1 MAEEE
6 RRDAVEAIESDAV
19 KGNAAAGDEENTTG
33 PAPTEEP
40 SMSGPA
46 TEGDETASPSE
57 ALGDATGSD
66 AAPAGAATKD
76 PERPAASDDAP
87 DAAPTAQAPAADSVR
102 KSACPPFS
110 LQSMWGLAAAL
121 LLFWGLHSFWT
132 SWRLNAFCD
141 EVQTAVNAPDGIG
154 KLSQISDWRVREIAE
169 GTLQVSR
176 GDGAYTVYVWR
187 LAGGGYLV
195 DTIARRP

>member
-19 KGNAAAGDEENTTG
+19 TGNAAGDEENGTEPT
-33 PAPTEEP
+33 PTEEP
-40 SMSGPA
+40 SMNDPA
-46 TEGDETASPSE
+46 AEGDEPANPSE
-57 ALGDATGSD
+57 PLWD
-66 AAPAGAATKD
+66 AADSDGAPEGATAKD
-76 PERPAASDDAP
+76 PDSPAASDDTP
-87 DAAPTAQAPAADSVR
+87 DAGPTDQAPAADSMR

-110 LQSMWGLAAAL
+110 LQSVWGIAAAL

-132 SWRLNAFCD
+132 SWRLNAFCG
-141 EVQTAVNAPDGIG
+141 EVQQAVNAPDGIG
-154 KLSQISDWRVREIAE
+154 KLSKISDWRVREIAE